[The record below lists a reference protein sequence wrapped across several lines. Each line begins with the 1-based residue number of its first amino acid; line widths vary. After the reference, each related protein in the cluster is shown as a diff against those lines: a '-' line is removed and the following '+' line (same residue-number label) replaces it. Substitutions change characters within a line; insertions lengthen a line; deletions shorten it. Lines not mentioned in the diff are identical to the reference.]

1 MEDMVLHLCWYLTGM
16 EDIVFTPSL
25 IFDRCG
31 GHGVT
36 PLLMLANIVSASHL
50 CWCFTFKRVRMQVVV
65 VVVRELLFLVTSVI
79 CVWIR
84 GYGSEVTTSPYHI
97 HSDFRL
103 KHCSHHNG
111 FVVLFLHYFSCKCKS
126 YRYSVQLGILGAD
139 RTIFG
144 ITLSVSLSV
153 HLYISQSVILSM
165 CPILSGR
172 YLLNHSTIFNKLV
185 MVVYYQEVEC
195 QAEKLVHYLQCQGHS
210 EGLYN
215 WNTTISTISSKLW
228 VRLQPNLVW

>member
-1 MEDMVLHLCWYLTGM
+1 MQVVVVG
-16 EDIVFTPSL
+16 
-25 IFDRCG
+25 
-31 GHGVT
+31 
-36 PLLMLANIVSASHL
+36 
-50 CWCFTFKRVRMQVVV
+50 RMQVVV
-65 VVVRELLFLVTSVI
+65 VVIRELLFLVTSVI

-84 GYGSEVTTSPYHI
+84 GYGSEVTTTPYHI

-153 HLYISQSVILSM
+153 HLYISQYIILSV

-172 YLLNHSTIFNKLV
+172 YLLNHSTIFNKTWYGGVRSRGKLSGGK
-185 MVVYYQEVEC
+185 
-195 QAEKLVHYLQCQGHS
+195 KLVHYRQCQGHS

-215 WNTTISTISSKLW
+215 QNMTISAVSSKLLIH
-228 VRLQPNLVW
+228 LQPNLVLMVQHHKQECSVEKLDYCIQGQGHSSGSICQ